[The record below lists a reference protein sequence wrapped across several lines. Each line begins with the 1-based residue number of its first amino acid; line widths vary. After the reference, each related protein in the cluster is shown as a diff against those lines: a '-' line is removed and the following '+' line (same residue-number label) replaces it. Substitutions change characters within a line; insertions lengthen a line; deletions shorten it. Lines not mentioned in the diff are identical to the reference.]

1 MSSTTDCALL
11 KAAAISAGD
20 TLTFNAITS
29 GAEDCEEDEDEEE
42 DVAEE
47 EEDEEESVEVET
59 AGADED
65 EEVAGVDE
73 ADGGEDDDAEEER
86 GEEDGGDV
94 GEGVTANPASI
105 VVFSFGCAT
114 PGVASVL
121 SSSSTI
127 TSL

>member
-20 TLTFNAITS
+20 TLTSNAITS

-47 EEDEEESVEVET
+47 EDEEESVEVE
-59 AGADED
+59 AEGADED

-94 GEGVTANPASI
+94 GERVTANPASI